1 MTLTSCELNR
11 ELLNLPPLD
20 RRHKPNYPEYF
31 ELAMIRIPSNH
42 RALATAL
49 TVALLSAGCA
59 SVNLQTHVAQTPDQA
74 LELAGQEQNRETA
87 QRYLL
92 RIASR
97 FQDQG
102 DHQAART
109 LLQSEQLAQLAPSLE
124 NQQRLLAMASAT
136 ALKDERWAR
145 ELAEDLAPD
154 AIINYEPEL
163 MGLAAQLQ
171 AQTYELAGQPLP
183 GAMTLVL
190 LAQTDSNANPQQLH
204 DQIWQL
210 LTAADDTELESAT
223 QSAIGYEAE
232 GWLELTAAV
241 RASSN
246 ELDQQGR
253 AIRSWQNN
261 WPGHP
266 AAQVLPSELQ
276 LIATLV
282 DSRPEKI
289 ALALPLNGPLA
300 SAGKAIRDG
309 FIAAYYMDSSADRDA
324 TDIRVI
330 DTSSSAF
337 AELYQELSDD
347 DIDLI
352 VGPLEKEALA
362 SLSTMNTLPVPALGL
377 NYLPA
382 GKRAPEGL
390 YQFGLS
396 AEDEAR
402 QIADRLA
409 AEDIRHALVLIPQG
423 EWGDRV
429 ETALKERMARH
440 GTVAL
445 DVERFFRDDN
455 LRAVTADLLGITV
468 SRDRAIQVERTI
480 GLDVEFEPRRRQDA
494 EAIVM
499 VAEPTI
505 ARQFKPLFAYYFGG
519 DLPVFSP
526 SIVYEGSPDPA
537 RDRDLD
543 RVIFTDTPWVL
554 ASDNELRARADQHLS
569 GTRGQL
575 GRLFAMGADAWQLSK
590 RLPLLRQVDSAS
602 IQGQTGVLTMT
613 GEGSIHREQLWAQ
626 FQNGSPQLLAAPD
639 PRQEREPAE
648 SGNRIGTGTDSDQ

>member
-1 MTLTSCELNR
+1 MTLTSCELTP
-11 ELLNLPPLD
+11 ELLNLPPLE

-31 ELAMIRIPSNH
+31 ELAMIKNPTKH

-59 SVNLQTHVAQTPDQA
+59 NVNLQSHVAQTPEQA
-74 LELAGQEQNRETA
+74 LEMASQEANREAA

-102 DHQAART
+102 NHAGART
-109 LLQSEQLAQLAPSLE
+109 LLQSSQLTQLAPSLE
-124 NQQRLLAMASAT
+124 NQKRLLAMASAT
-136 ALKDERWAR
+136 ALDDADWAR
-145 ELAEDLAPD
+145 ALVANLSPD
-154 AIINYEPEL
+154 SIMDYGPEL
-163 MGLAAQLQ
+163 MSRAAQLQ
-171 AQTYELAGQPLP
+171 AQTFALAGEPLD

-190 LAQTDSNANPQQLH
+190 QAQTDSNANPQQLH

-210 LTAADDTELESAT
+210 LKTVPDEKLEAANR
-223 QSAIGYEAE
+223 SAIGYEAQ
-232 GWLELTAAV
+232 GWLELATSV
-241 RASSN
+241 RTPGI
-246 ELDQQGR
+246 ELEEQGR
-253 AIRSWQNN
+253 TIRGWQNN

-276 LIATLV
+276 LIASLAE
-282 DSRPEKI
+282 SRPERI

-309 FIAAYYMDSSADRDA
+309 FIASYYRDESADRSK
-324 TDIRVI
+324 TDIRIV
-330 DTSSSAF
+330 DTSNAAF
-337 AELYQELSDD
+337 SELYRELSAEDV
-347 DIDLI
+347 DLI

-362 SLSTMNTLPVPALGL
+362 ELGAMNTLPVPALGL
-377 NYLPA
+377 NYLPE
-382 GKRAPEGL
+382 GTDVPDGL

-409 AEDIRHALVLIPQG
+409 AEDIRHALVLVPQG

-429 ETALKERMARH
+429 ESALRQRMNAN
-440 GTVAL
+440 GSVAL
-445 DVERFFRDDN
+445 DVERFFREDN

-505 ARQFKPLFAYYFGG
+505 ARQFKPLFAFYFGG
-519 DLPVFSP
+519 DLPVYSP

-543 RVIFTDTPWVL
+543 QVIFTDTPWIL
-554 ASDNELRARADQHLS
+554 EETNELRAQADKYLS

-590 RLPLLRQVDSAS
+590 RLPLLRQVETAS
-602 IQGQTGVLTMT
+602 IDGQTGILTMT

-626 FQNGSPQLLAAPD
+626 FRNGTPTLLPKLE
-639 PRQEREPAE
+639 PRVDEPTAE
-648 SGNRIGTGTDSDQ
+648 LTDDSTESRALEQ